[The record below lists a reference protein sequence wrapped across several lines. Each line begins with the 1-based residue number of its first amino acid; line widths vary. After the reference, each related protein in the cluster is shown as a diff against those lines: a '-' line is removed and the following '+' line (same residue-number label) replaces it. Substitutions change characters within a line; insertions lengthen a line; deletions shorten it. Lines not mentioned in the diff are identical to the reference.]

1 MNHNEIITQALN
13 ELTKSLLKLEKTTD
27 IPQELDEIIQNGQKW
42 SIKGVPTI
50 TIRSS
55 RGNPILQ

>member
-27 IPQELDEIIQNGQKW
+27 IPQELDAVEG
-42 SIKGVPTI
+42 
-50 TIRSS
+50 R
-55 RGNPILQ
+55 RFLLRML